1 MHITLEDTDIKA
13 ASGLFFLASGARP
26 RAVDSSAANF
36 INADMGLRRAMV
48 MKAID
53 ETMNIEGVPNRSN
66 AKIMGTPIKSNFK
79 VGKIGK
85 GTFNLRTSIAM
96 TVEARM
102 AVPAMEVVSKP
113 FMKPNL
119 AITGV

>member
-1 MHITLEDTDIKA
+1 MTLEDTDIKA
-13 ASGLFFLASGARP
+13 ASDLFFLASGARP

-36 INADMGLRRAMV
+36 INADMGFRRAMV

-53 ETMNIEGVPNRSN
+53 ETMNIEGVPNRSS

-85 GTFNLRTSIAM
+85 GTFNLRTSIAR

-102 AVPAMEVVSKP
+102 AVPAMVAVLKL
-113 FMKPNL
+113 FMRLNL
-119 AITGV
+119 VIVRV

>member
-1 MHITLEDTDIKA
+1 M
-13 ASGLFFLASGARP
+13 
-26 RAVDSSAANF
+26 
-36 INADMGLRRAMV
+36 NADMGLRMAMV

-53 ETMNIEGVPNRSN
+53 ETMNIEGVPNRSS
-66 AKIMGTPIKSNFK
+66 AKIMGTPMKSNFK